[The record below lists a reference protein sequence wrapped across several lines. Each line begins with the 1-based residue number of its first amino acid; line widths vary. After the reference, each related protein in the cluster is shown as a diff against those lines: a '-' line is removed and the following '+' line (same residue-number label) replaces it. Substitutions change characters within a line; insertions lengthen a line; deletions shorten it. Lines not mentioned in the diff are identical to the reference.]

1 MKICRRTLMTLVT
14 LHRPGSAN
22 AAASACL
29 YREQER
35 ALRCQPLFRPRPEVV
50 SHVVSHAWRL
60 GPVSDRVP
68 PPVAIHI
75 CILTGAP
82 RRRRPGCYPPFR
94 VHPSARD
101 VNRLS
106 SSIQWRGHGDSPA
119 RRPGTDRPL
128 RFLSRTPSVALPSG
142 CFAKFWA
149 CHRRLC
155 RSSAGG
161 DGVLASAGNS
171 VEDRPAIASPFAPLP
186 AIQL

>member
-1 MKICRRTLMTLVT
+1 MTLVMP

-35 ALRCQPLFRPRPEVV
+35 ALRCQPLFRPRPTAGLWSPMPGVWGLSV
-50 SHVVSHAWRL
+50 TAS
-60 GPVSDRVP
+60 

-94 VHPSARD
+94 VHPSAHD

-128 RFLSRTPSVALPSG
+128 RFLSRTPCVALPSG
-142 CFAKFWA
+142 CFANFWA
-149 CHRRLC
+149 CHHRLC

-171 VEDRPAIASPFAPLP
+171 VEDRPAIASRFAPLP